1 MEIKDFFSRA
11 ENLTRI
17 LFPLV
22 FGIMSAIMINFIS
35 KELLL
40 FRTKTSAQEKYFSHL
55 ESGLKTNQF
64 NDEFCKIA
72 FNTIDRD
79 EKGTLMKYG
88 YVESLE
94 DFLVRIVSKSG
105 TDNTYKIYSNI
116 ILNVLREAKKIE
128 PYASL
133 PPEERR
139 LMASMQ
145 QFIQNGDKPN
155 SLNTLNQL
163 KQVVLARH
171 KEYENIARLNSWS
184 LPLAIASI
192 VLTILFGIG
201 KGFIAIIRRTKPI

>member
-1 MEIKDFFSRA
+1 MEIKEFFSRA
-11 ENLTRI
+11 EKLTRI

-64 NDEFCKIA
+64 NDE
-72 FNTIDRD
+72 
-79 EKGTLMKYG
+79 Y
-88 YVESLE
+88 
-94 DFLVRIVSKSG
+94 SK
-105 TDNTYKIYSNI
+105 I

-139 LMASMQ
+139 LMDSMQ
-145 QFIQNGDKPN
+145 EFIQNGDKPN